1 MEASRPAA
9 GGRREVPGAVFAAG
23 VRPGSHPA
31 PRVLPDEL
39 WISQRGFAPTLMDVS
54 QLFLDPGSLVVLISD
69 CNSPCCLQLLFFH
82 LCFRS
87 DVFQKSQDLLVDELS
102 RCSLLSLNLFN
113 FHPGSSLG
121 SITADQC
128 CEKIA
133 GAINYAHQQTAA
145 VVTGAW
151 LV

>member
-1 MEASRPAA
+1 
-9 GGRREVPGAVFAAG
+9 
-23 VRPGSHPA
+23 
-31 PRVLPDEL
+31 
-39 WISQRGFAPTLMDVS
+39 MDVS
-54 QLFLDPGSLVVLISD
+54 QLFLDPRSLVVLISD
-69 CNSPCCLQLLFFH
+69 FNFSCRLQLLFFD
-82 LCFRS
+82 LCFCS

-102 RCSLLSLNLFN
+102 RCSLLGLNLFN

-133 GAINYAHQQTAA
+133 GAINHAHRQTAA